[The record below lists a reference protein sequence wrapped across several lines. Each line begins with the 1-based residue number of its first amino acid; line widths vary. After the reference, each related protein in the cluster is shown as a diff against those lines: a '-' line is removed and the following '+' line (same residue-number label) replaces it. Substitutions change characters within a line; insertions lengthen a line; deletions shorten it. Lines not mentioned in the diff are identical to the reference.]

1 VDNDDGSPDP
11 AVDALVA
18 EAPVE
23 AMDDVTPAPAES
35 HRARTI
41 VSTVLGVLTVLVLV
55 VSVVAVWARATV
67 LNGDKLATLVG
78 HALDEPEVQAG
89 LADRI
94 TTEVFTAAD
103 VQNRLTEALPAQL
116 QRFAPA
122 IAAGA
127 QQAVERALTDVLGT
141 ERVNEMVERLIE
153 RAHKLAINLLEGD
166 GLGDGVTI
174 KDGVVT
180 LNLLPLIDIGL
191 SAVQEKTGLLSDV
204 TLPDLEAGGDPQ
216 QQIAALS
223 SAINRPLPADFGQL
237 VVYRSEALAN
247 AQENL
252 QLAQRLL
259 VLSQRA
265 VWLLVV
271 LFVVLATATILVAA
285 RRWRAALVLGIGAA
299 GAMVLL
305 RSATR
310 EVVDRGPDIV
320 SKAGAKA
327 ATRVILEGVS
337 TGLLR
342 LAGVMLLIGLV
353 TAAVAVVVRK
363 QWRADLI
370 LVAAVA
376 IGVAIPAAIG
386 LNIWSALIGLVVGI
400 AVPFL
405 ANWLLPDSSPKSG
418 TSTAAV
424 AG

>member
-1 VDNDDGSPDP
+1 MDNEDGSPDP
-11 AVDALVA
+11 AVDAPVT

-23 AMDDVTPAPAES
+23 AMDDVTPAPAQS

-116 QRFAPA
+116 QRFAPS
-122 IAAGA
+122 ITAGA
-127 QQAVERALTDVLGT
+127 QQAVERALTDVLGSD
-141 ERVNEMVERLIE
+141 RVNEMVQTLVE
-153 RAHKLAINLLEGD
+153 RAHKLALRLLEGD
-166 GLGDGVTI
+166 GLSHGVTI

-204 TLPDLEAGGDPQ
+204 TLPNLDASGDPQ
-216 QQIAALS
+216 EQVAALS
-223 SAINRPLPADFGQL
+223 AAINRPLPADFGQL

-252 QLAQRLL
+252 QMAQRLL

-265 VWLLVV
+265 VWLMVA
-271 LFVVLATATILVAA
+271 LFVVLAAATILVAA

-310 EVVDRGPDIV
+310 EVVNRGPDIV
-320 SKAGAKA
+320 TKPGAKA

-353 TAAVAVVVRK
+353 TAVVAVLVRK

>member
-1 VDNDDGSPDP
+1 MDNEDDGLEPTVEELAPD
-11 AVDALVA
+11 
-18 EAPVE
+18 APVE
-23 AMDDVTPAPAES
+23 AMDDARPAPAES
-35 HRARTI
+35 HRGRTI

-67 LNGDKLATLVG
+67 LNGDKLATIVG

-103 VQNRLTEALPAQL
+103 VQNRLTAALPAQL
-116 QRFAPA
+116 QRFAPS
-122 IAAGA
+122 ITAGA
-127 QQAVERALTDVLGT
+127 QQAVERALTDVLGSD
-141 ERVNEMVERLIE
+141 RVNEMVQTLVE
-153 RAHKLAINLLEGD
+153 RAHKLAVRLLEGD
-166 GLGDGVTI
+166 GLSGGVTI

-180 LNLLPLIDIGL
+180 LNLLPLINIGL
-191 SAVQEKTGLLSDV
+191 STVQEKTGLLSDV
-204 TLPDLEAGGDPQ
+204 TLPDLQAGGDPQ
-216 QQIAALS
+216 QQIAELS
-223 SAINRPLPADFGQL
+223 AAINRPLPEDFGQM
-237 VVYRSEALAN
+237 VVYQSEALAN

-271 LFVVLATATILVAA
+271 AFVVLAAATILVAA
-285 RRWRAALVLGIGAA
+285 RRWRAALVLGIGTA

-310 EVVDRGPDIV
+310 EVVNRGPDIV

-353 TAAVAVVVRK
+353 TAAVAILVRK
-363 QWRADLI
+363 QWRTDLI
-370 LVAAVA
+370 LVAAVV

-386 LNIWSALIGLVVGI
+386 LNIWSALLGLVVGI

-418 TSTAAV
+418 TPIAAV